1 MVKQA
6 VKKYFEKKNLFH
18 WERTHCQLTVEKP
31 NRPLMDIDNLW

>member
-18 WERTHCQLTVEKP
+18 WDAYSLPVDRRKAKLPFNGH
-31 NRPLMDIDNLW
+31 R